1 MVELTVLNGSEPGR
15 LLRLNRFP
23 TRVGRRCE
31 GEGLLVGPGIW
42 DHHFDVV
49 REESGRFGLVVA
61 KGARVAMEGEFI
73 ERSTLKNGGI
83 LEAGGLRLRFRGG
96 FDPTATEASRACRV
110 DGCRDPSVAGGV
122 DDRVGR
128 TIGPAMVRGS
138 RRRPIQ
144 GSAGRHLAGWPCGRG
159 AVQC

>member
-83 LEAGGLRLRFRGG
+83 LEAGGLRLRFSVGVSTQRPLKLRERVVWMGAG
-96 FDPTATEASRACRV
+96 ILLLLEAWMIV
-110 DGCRDPSVAGGV
+110 W
-122 DDRVGR
+122 VGR
-128 TIGPAMVRGS
+128 
-138 RRRPIQ
+138 
-144 GSAGRHLAGWPCGRG
+144 
-159 AVQC
+159 

>member
-61 KGARVAMEGEFI
+61 KGARVAMDGEFI

-83 LEAGGLRLRFRGG
+83 LEAGGLRLRFSLGVSTQRPLGLREG
-96 FDPTATEASRACRV
+96 VVWMGAGILLVLEAWMIV
-110 DGCRDPSVAGGV
+110 W
-122 DDRVGR
+122 VGR
-128 TIGPAMVRGS
+128 
-138 RRRPIQ
+138 
-144 GSAGRHLAGWPCGRG
+144 
-159 AVQC
+159 